1 MNFRGVFAAIVVA
14 VSLGGPALAETP
26 RWVGIWSAEPEW
38 CVNAAYVGSRTPA
51 PVQLTPDEFLGYENT
66 CQLKAVRQVGGLD
79 AWQFTLECQ
88 SEGSTY
94 DDAFTGLLEGADAL
108 WLLWG
113 RDPVKFTRCPD

>member
-1 MNFRGVFAAIVVA
+1 MIAASFAASASADV
-14 VSLGGPALAETP
+14 P

-66 CQLKAVRQVGGLD
+66 CQLKEVRQVGELD
-79 AWQFTLECQ
+79 AWQFALECQ
-88 SEGSTY
+88 SEGSIY
-94 DDAFTGLLEGADAL
+94 DDVFTGLLEGPDVL

-113 RDPVKFTRCPD
+113 RDPVKFTRCPG